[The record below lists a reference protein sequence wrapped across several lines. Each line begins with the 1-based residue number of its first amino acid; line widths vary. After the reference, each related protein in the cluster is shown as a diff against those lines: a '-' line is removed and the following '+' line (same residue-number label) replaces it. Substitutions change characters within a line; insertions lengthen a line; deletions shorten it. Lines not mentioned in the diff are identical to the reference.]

1 MFKKEWEQTGF
12 TLYPSKWIAPKTTH
26 AQVKGVVRKHFTV
39 KSSPVVFCACDKS
52 NLLSAEGSL
61 MWSLKSTWR
70 TSLLIS
76 ESLPL
81 RLISYR
87 QTRWLPMDI
96 HFLNHIQW
104 NYNHKI
110 NCKKSKL
117 DRTLYISAM
126 SCLTTI
132 THTRTHLHSPNPPKN
147 KDFWW
152 ANTSQVEG

>member
-1 MFKKEWEQTGF
+1 MFKKERGRICTY
-12 TLYPSKWIAPKTTH
+12 LKWIAPKPTH
-26 AQVKGVVRKHFTV
+26 AQVKGRVRKHFTV
-39 KSSPVVFCACDKS
+39 KSTPVVFCARDKLHFEL
-52 NLLSAEGSL
+52 NSAEESL

-70 TSLLIS
+70 TSLLIF